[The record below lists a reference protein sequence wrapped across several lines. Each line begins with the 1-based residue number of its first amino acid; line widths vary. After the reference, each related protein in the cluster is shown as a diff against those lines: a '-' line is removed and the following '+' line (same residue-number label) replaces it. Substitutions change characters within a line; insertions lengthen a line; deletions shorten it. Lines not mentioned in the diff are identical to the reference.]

1 MNRKFI
7 ENSNKILRKILN
19 SNNCLDILK
28 NIVESFLNI
37 KIEKI
42 QINQSPEIENKN
54 SKIYGIVDMRV
65 TTNNEELNVGIQ
77 IIDGDYIQNKM
88 FLYYAKI
95 HSNQIFY
102 NDGRKIA
109 RTATINILDLPFFSS
124 NRYHK
129 IIKIKTNLIN
139 DNILETMELHVIELP
154 KFNKILNNE
163 SSDEKLWTAY
173 LKGDSIEKID
183 FAKNKNPQINK
194 LDSLLEEYW
203 QKEII

>member
-7 ENSNKILRKILN
+7 KNSNKILRKILN
-19 SNNCLDILK
+19 SNNCLDVLK

-37 KIEKI
+37 KVEKI
-42 QINQSPEIENKN
+42 KINRPLENKN
-54 SKIYGIVDMRV
+54 SKAYGIIDMRV
-65 TTNNEELNVGIQ
+65 STKDEEINVGIQ

-109 RTATINILDLPFFSS
+109 RTATINILDMSFFSS
-124 NRYHK
+124 NKYHK
-129 IIKIKTNLIN
+129 IIKIKTNLMN
-139 DNILETMELHVIELP
+139 DNILETMELHVVELP
-154 KFNKILNNE
+154 KFNCQLNNE

-173 LKGDSIEKID
+173 LKGDNEEKQAYAISKNEKI
-183 FAKNKNPQINK
+183 KK

-203 QKEII
+203 RKEIIL

>member
-7 ENSNKILRKILN
+7 KNSNKILRKILN
-19 SNNCLDILK
+19 SDNCLDILK

-37 KIEKI
+37 KIQKI
-42 QINQSPEIENKN
+42 QINQSLENKN
-54 SKIYGIVDMRV
+54 SKLYGIVDMRV
-65 TTNNEELNVGIQ
+65 TTKDEELNVGIQ

-109 RTATINILDLPFFSS
+109 RTATINILDMPFFSS
-124 NRYHK
+124 NKYHK

-139 DNILETMELHVIELP
+139 DNILETMELHVVELP
-154 KFNKILNNE
+154 KFDSQLNNE
-163 SSDEKLWTAY
+163 SSNEKLWTAY
-173 LKGDSIEKID
+173 LKGDSEENVN
-183 FAKNKNPQINK
+183 FAKNKNMQIRK

-203 QKEII
+203 RKEII

>member
-7 ENSNKILRKILN
+7 KNSNKILRKILN
-19 SNNCLDILK
+19 SDNCLDILK

-37 KIEKI
+37 KIQKI
-42 QINQSPEIENKN
+42 QINQSLENKN
-54 SKIYGIVDMRV
+54 SKLYGIVDMRV
-65 TTNNEELNVGIQ
+65 TTKDEELNVGIQ

-109 RTATINILDLPFFSS
+109 RTATINILDMPFFSS
-124 NRYHK
+124 NKYHK

-139 DNILETMELHVIELP
+139 DNILETMELHVVELP
-154 KFNKILNNE
+154 KFDSQLNNE
-163 SSDEKLWTAY
+163 SSNEKLWTAY
-173 LKGDSIEKID
+173 LKGDSEENVN
-183 FAKNKNPQINK
+183 FAKNKNMQICK

-203 QKEII
+203 RKEII